1 MYMYMYIS
9 IYIWVNSPKQ
19 TQKNNKLK
27 VNITEKK
34 LSKLNIFNPT
44 PPPAKIIKCMRSDAV
59 KYESDSALFLARL
72 IKRWAM
78 PAFKQWNLAMSIE
91 LSFPKACFWNPTTL
105 QPWSVSSVRRALGS
119 VRNCKTKHLHAP
131 IFRGW
136 SVTGC
141 KADYQFCNAGFQPQ
155 GIRQVFSSLR
165 GKCQSTKGF
174 QKFTLSTPWGFH
186 TESFASHLWIVW
198 WPGYMWAL
206 A

>member
-1 MYMYMYIS
+1 MPWS
-9 IYIWVNSPKQ
+9 TSQ
-19 TQKNNKLK
+19 TLQ
-27 VNITEKK
+27 
-34 LSKLNIFNPT
+34 F
-44 PPPAKIIKCMRSDAV
+44 
-59 KYESDSALFLARL
+59 FLARL

-165 GKCQSTKGF
+165 EKCQSTKGF
-174 QKFTLSTPWGFH
+174 QKSILSTPWGFH

-198 WPGYMWAL
+198 WPGCMWAL